1 LKTGGISN
9 VDPIQL
15 AGATVMGAI
24 GEDIGNQITKASTAI
39 STLTNSTKLGTVA
52 NITGN
57 TVAGVTTEG
66 VKSAALVTV
75 DSAALVTVDSAALV
89 TVDSAALVTV
99 DSAAGTDYVGDISSK
114 VIDSIGSSAQNA
126 TVNNFVSGV
135 TNISKLGQIVEIGVK
150 FYSEISNVLEAKK

>member
-66 VKSAALVTV
+66 VKSAALVI
-75 DSAALVTVDSAALV
+75 VDSAALV

>member
-66 VKSAALVTV
+66 VKSAALVI
-75 DSAALVTVDSAALV
+75 VDSAALV

-135 TNISKLGQIVEIGVK
+135 TNISKLGQIVEVGVK

>member
-39 STLTNSTKLGTVA
+39 STLTNSTKLGTIA

-66 VKSAALVTV
+66 VKSAALVI
-75 DSAALVTVDSAALV
+75 VDSAALV

-135 TNISKLGQIVEIGVK
+135 TNISKLGQIVEVGVK

>member
-66 VKSAALVTV
+66 VKSAALVI
-75 DSAALVTVDSAALV
+75 
-89 TVDSAALVTV
+89 VDSAALVTV